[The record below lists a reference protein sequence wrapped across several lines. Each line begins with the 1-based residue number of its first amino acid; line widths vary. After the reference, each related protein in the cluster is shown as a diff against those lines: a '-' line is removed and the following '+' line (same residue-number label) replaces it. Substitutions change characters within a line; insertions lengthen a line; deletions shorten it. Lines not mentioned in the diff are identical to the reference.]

1 MKNDLSIKASR
12 QKIINFKKMDLNDE
26 VLEGLEDLDL
36 EEDAENFLRFKSK
49 DFFKYQLQ

>member
-12 QKIINFKKMDLNDE
+12 QKIINFKKMNLNDE

-36 EEDAENFLRFKSK
+36 EEDVENFLRFKSK
-49 DFFKYQLQ
+49 DFF